1 MVAEQLGGVA
11 TAAMPAPIPTETGK
25 LGEASV
31 LILLGTDLAGK
42 PLATPVPTVP
52 VATET
57 TLPPG

>member
-1 MVAEQLGGVA
+1 
-11 TAAMPAPIPTETGK
+11 
-25 LGEASV
+25 
-31 LILLGTDLAGK
+31 LAGK

>member
-1 MVAEQLGGVA
+1 
-11 TAAMPAPIPTETGK
+11 MPAPIPTETGK

-42 PLATPVPTVP
+42 PLATPVPTIP